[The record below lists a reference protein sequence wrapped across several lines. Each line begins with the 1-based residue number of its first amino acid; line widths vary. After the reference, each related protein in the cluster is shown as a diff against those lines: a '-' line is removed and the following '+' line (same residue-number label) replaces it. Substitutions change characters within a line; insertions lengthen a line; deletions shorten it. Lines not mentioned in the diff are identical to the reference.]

1 MKGAYAPFVVLG
13 GLMKKNS
20 SYFLTFFMGAIF
32 GAFVIIN
39 FWEPNLKKPLSNS
52 QDKDDIQIKRFEKN
66 FDIKPGRRRARSK
79 SDSLSLDME
88 KDIDD
93 LQKQMQNAFKGSGN
107 FFKLMEDSIEDATKD
122 LMGAP
127 VGEIVE
133 KITSEAVILELDV
146 TNIDNSSLNIEVVND
161 MVSIS
166 GEARVEERSN
176 SGSRVMVS
184 SFNRSYPVPE
194 GTKAS
199 ALRIESVGENKVQL
213 IFPKENK

>member
-1 MKGAYAPFVVLG
+1 
-13 GLMKKNS
+13 
-20 SYFLTFFMGAIF
+20 MGAIF

-39 FWEPNLKKPLSNS
+39 FWEPNLKRPVSS
-52 QDKDDIQIKRFEKN
+52 TEDKGDIKIKRFEKN
-66 FDIKPGRRRARSK
+66 FDIKPSRRRANSK
-79 SDSLSLDME
+79 SRDLSDDME

-93 LQKQMQNAFKGSGN
+93 LQKQMQNAFKGSGA
-107 FFKLMEDSIEDATKD
+107 FFKMMEDSIEDATKD
-122 LMGAP
+122 IMGAP

-166 GEARVEERSN
+166 GEARVEQKSN

-184 SFNRSYPVPE
+184 SFNRSHPVPE

-199 ALRIESVGENKVQL
+199 ALRIESVGKNKVQL
-213 IFPKENK
+213 IFPKEDR